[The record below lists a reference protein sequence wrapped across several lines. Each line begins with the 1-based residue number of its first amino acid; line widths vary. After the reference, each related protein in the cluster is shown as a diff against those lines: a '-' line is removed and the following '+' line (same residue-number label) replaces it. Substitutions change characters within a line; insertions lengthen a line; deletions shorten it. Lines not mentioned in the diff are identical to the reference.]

1 MTSLLQSLK
10 GWWLSRASESDT
22 TLAKGIAIWTQG
34 GWAMIA
40 LAVISVFIFFIG
52 FQILVR
58 LLRKRTGGVREATWR
73 RWIYESVDRRG
84 AAGDILD
91 EVEHILRT
99 DGNSVHDGFT
109 EVRSREME
117 PFIRDL
123 RLMNI
128 AVGAAPLVGL
138 LGTVT
143 GMLATFDAMSNGGGG
158 DKTMSM
164 IAKGISEALYT
175 TETGLM
181 VALPGVFLHYYLSRR
196 FESFKKFLAHAET
209 VWTQEALLRGEN
221 RAQESSHL
229 AARELARREIRARL
243 STHLR
248 DRFRSSPSPP
258 PSKSAAPGA

>member
-1 MTSLLQSLK
+1 MSIFQDLRE
-10 GWWLSRASESDT
+10 WWFARAAEPET
-22 TLAKGIAIWTQG
+22 TLGKGIDIWTQG

-40 LAVISVFIFFIG
+40 LMVISLFIFFIG
-52 FQILVR
+52 FQVFVR
-58 LLRKRTGGVREATWR
+58 LLRKRTGGVSEATWR
-73 RWIYESVDRRG
+73 RWIHEPRDRKG
-84 AAGDILD
+84 AVGAIFD
-91 EVEHILRT
+91 EVEHVQRA

-109 EVRSREME
+109 EVRTREME
-117 PFIRDL
+117 PFARDL

-143 GMLATFDAMSNGGGG
+143 GMLSTFDAMSNGGGG

-196 FESFKKFLAHAET
+196 FETFKKFLAHAET
-209 VWTQEALLRGEN
+209 VWTQEALLKSET
-221 RAQESSHL
+221 RAQESSKGL
-229 AARELARREIRARL
+229 VRELALAEIKERLLARL
-243 STHLR
+243 S
-248 DRFRSSPSPP
+248 SSTATRP
-258 PSKSAAPGA
+258 APGA